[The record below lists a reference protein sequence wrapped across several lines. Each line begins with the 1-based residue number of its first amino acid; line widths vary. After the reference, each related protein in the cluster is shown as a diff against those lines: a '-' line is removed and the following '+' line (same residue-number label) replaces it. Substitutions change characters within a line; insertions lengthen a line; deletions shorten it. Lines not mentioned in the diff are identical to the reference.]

1 MHKRQLGRTGIE
13 VAPFALGGN
22 VFGWT
27 IDKETSFKVLD
38 AFADAGFN
46 FIDTADVYSNWVPGH
61 QGGESE
67 VIIGQWLKSRGHREK
82 MVIATKVGLAMDSD
96 RKGLKAA
103 YIVSAVEA
111 SLKRLQTDYIDLY
124 QSHRDDMETSQE
136 ETLAAYA
143 RLVKEGKVRVIGASN
158 FTEKR
163 LRESLNISEKM
174 GYPSYVTLQPKYNL
188 YDRAEFESEL
198 EPLCLEKG
206 IGVIPYYSLAS
217 GFLSGKYRHQEDV
230 KKSARGEK
238 AMSYLTERGLR
249 ILAALDDLAMDY
261 QVKPAT
267 IAMAWLMHRKSI
279 LAPIASATNV
289 DQLHELTKAAD
300 VKLTIVEIEKL
311 DFASR
316 Y

>member
-1 MHKRQLGRTGIE
+1 MHKRQLGKTGIE
-13 VAPFALGGN
+13 VAPFVLGGN

-27 IDKETSFKVLD
+27 IDKEASFKVLD
-38 AFADAGFN
+38 AFVDAGFN
-46 FIDTADVYSNWVPGH
+46 FIDTADVYSIWVPGNK
-61 QGGESE
+61 GGESE
-67 VIIGQWLKSRGHREK
+67 AIIGQWLKSRGHREK
-82 MVIATKVGLAMDSD
+82 MIIATKVGLEMDAD

-103 YIVSAVEA
+103 YIQSAVEE

-136 ETLAAYA
+136 ETLSAYA
-143 RLVKEGKVRVIGASN
+143 KLVKEGKVRVIGASN

-198 EPLCLEKG
+198 EPLCLERG

-217 GFLSGKYRHQEDV
+217 GFLTGKYRHKEDV
-230 KKSARGEK
+230 KISARGEK
-238 AMSYLTERGLR
+238 ATGYLTERGLR
-249 ILAALDDLAMDY
+249 ILASLDDLAADY

-289 DQLHELTKAAD
+289 DQLHDLTKAAD
-300 VKLTIVEIEKL
+300 IKLTAVEIEKL

>member
-1 MHKRQLGRTGIE
+1 MQKRQMGKTGIE
-13 VAPFALGGN
+13 VAPFAFGGN

-38 AFADAGFN
+38 AFVEAGFN
-46 FIDTADVYSNWVPGH
+46 FIDTADVYSTWVPGNK
-61 QGGESE
+61 GGDSE
-67 VIIGQWLKSRGHREK
+67 AIIGAWLKARGHREK
-82 MVIATKVGLAMDSD
+82 MVIATKVGMEMDSE

-103 YIVSAVEA
+103 YIISEVEE

-136 ETLAAYA
+136 ETLSAYA

-158 FTEKR
+158 FGAKR
-163 LRESLNISEKM
+163 LQESLNISEKM

-217 GFLSGKYRHQEDV
+217 GFLTGKYRSKEDV

-238 AMSYLTERGLR
+238 ATSYLTDRGLR
-249 ILAALDDLAMDY
+249 ILAALDDLAIDY

-289 DQLHELTKAAD
+289 DQLHDLTKAVD
-300 VKLTIVEIEKL
+300 IKFTTVELEKL